1 MALSNLSKE
10 HTTNILAK
18 LSQDKILSNHTIS
31 KIKTQSSNMAKLE
44 VLYKQMMNIKKEID
58 EVLKDIDICHLL
70 DDVSMKCKKFP
81 GQKYYLYKTD
91 KDDMYFSRLSPSDY
105 SYKHENSYVGCY
117 LFDHDYIWKKME

>member
-58 EVLKDIDICHLL
+58 EVLKGHR
-70 DDVSMKCKKFP
+70 
-81 GQKYYLYKTD
+81 YLS
-91 KDDMYFSRLSPSDY
+91 FIRRC
-105 SYKHENSYVGCY
+105 SYE
-117 LFDHDYIWKKME
+117 M